1 MIELDFEVNISQL
14 KKIFSNST
22 PSKKLYAITDE
33 QKPYVRKLNVLFGGF
48 HEYLKNKNN
57 LTKKASSAIIE
68 DIEMFLQIFHLDYSE
83 KRLSELDKEE
93 VDYYL
98 QGFLPRKWLGFSK
111 SDLKSMC
118 GSLKVFLDF
127 LREKLDYFPNEIRYR
142 KMMDALN
149 ANEIIDT
156 IDWGDNEDEDD
167 MENPNAFIKSIRLK
181 FEEYD
186 NGNLMYSLEG
196 DDDIPRDILEAN
208 FMKWLKTI
216 QNVRESDIISEI
228 EFKKDHLKK
237 SITLEKDLMPWYS
250 IDEINVGKMILNN
263 VYKNFHKLKTI
274 NERGLVAAIDYA
286 LNEILSK
293 KASQKEIAKR
303 HDTSPA
309 TLINNRHI
317 IAPCI
322 PLELF
327 YPLFISESDLK
338 SNKEKT
344 YIFKVSNYHNR
355 RDWSKFE
362 LKESNTLDDLHH
374 GIQRFMDGDF
384 YDEHL
389 YSFFMNG
396 KEWDDSEEYAG
407 PPEYQ
412 QEHCSRLTNIQLKEL
427 KLGYKQRF
435 LYLYDYGDCFK
446 CNVTIIGLGVIDDN
460 KMYPHRIK

>member
-1 MIELDFEVNISQL
+1 MMELYLEVNISQL

-22 PSKKLYAITDE
+22 PSKKLYAITEE

-48 HEYLKNKNN
+48 HEYLKNENK
-57 LTKKASSAIIE
+57 LTKKASDAIIE
-68 DIEMFLQIFHLDYSE
+68 DIEMFLQIFHLDYSD
-83 KRLSELDKEE
+83 KWLSELDKEE

-98 QGFLPRKWLGFSK
+98 QDVLPRKWLGFSK

-118 GSLKVFLDF
+118 ESLKVFLDF
-127 LREKLDYFPNEIRYR
+127 LKEKLNYFPNEIRYR
-142 KMMDALN
+142 KMMEALN
-149 ANEIIDT
+149 INEIIDA
-156 IDWGDNEDEDD
+156 IDWGDEEDEDEDD
-167 MENPNAFIKSIRLK
+167 MENLIKGIRLK
-181 FEEYD
+181 F
-186 NGNLMYSLEG
+186 EG

-216 QNVRESDIISEI
+216 QNVRESDKMSEI
-228 EFKKDHLKK
+228 ELKKDHLKK
-237 SITLEKDLMPWYS
+237 SIKLEKDLMPWYS

-263 VYKNFHKLKTI
+263 VYKNSHKLKTV

-293 KASQKEIAKR
+293 KTIQKEIAKR
-303 HDTSPA
+303 HGTSPA
-309 TLINNRHI
+309 TLINNRYI

-344 YIFKVSNYHNR
+344 YIFKVSNYYNG

-362 LKESNTLDDLHH
+362 LKETNTLDDLHH
-374 GIQRFMDGDF
+374 GIQHFMDGDF
-384 YDEHL
+384 YDEGHL

-396 KEWDDSEEYAG
+396 KEWDASAEYAG
-407 PPEYQ
+407 PPEFQ
-412 QEHCSRLTNIQLKEL
+412 QKRCSRLTNIQLKEL
-427 KLGYKQRF
+427 NLGYKQKF
-435 LYLYDYGDCFK
+435 LYLYDYGDQIK
-446 CNVTIIGLGVIDDN
+446 YQVTIIGLSVWN
-460 KMYPHRIK
+460 ESKTYPHRIK